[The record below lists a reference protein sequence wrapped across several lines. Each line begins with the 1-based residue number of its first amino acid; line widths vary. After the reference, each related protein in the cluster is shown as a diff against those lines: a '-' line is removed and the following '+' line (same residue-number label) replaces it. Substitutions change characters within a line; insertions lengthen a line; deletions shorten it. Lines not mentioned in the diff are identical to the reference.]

1 MLPRD
6 LGFKVINLVSKGD
19 WCSLH
24 FHPELEKNPR
34 AYQHWADVFLLDQKD
49 GFTGFRKDHFFL
61 SKTYQEGIT
70 KYGKKLYNTYGW
82 N

>member
-6 LGFKVINLVSKGD
+6 LGFKVINLISKGD

-24 FHPELEKNPR
+24 FHPELEKNSK

-61 SKTYQEGIT
+61 SKTYQEGIQ
-70 KYGKKLYNTYGW
+70 YYSGNLYNTFGGK
-82 N
+82 